1 MNLNDKLI
9 INVALT
15 GMIPMKG
22 DNPAVPISPDEIA
35 DDVKRCYDLGASI
48 FHIHARDPDGTPTY
62 RIEVFREIAERIKSR
77 VPDIIFCVTTSGR
90 LYNEFE
96 KRSQV
101 LDLTDPMKPEM
112 ASLTL
117 GSMNFPKQASVN
129 APEMIQSL
137 AKRMNERGIQP
148 ELEAFDMGMIDYS
161 KYLIEKEIVKAPYYY
176 NLLLGSLGTIQATP
190 LNLALMVNVL
200 PEGSTWAATGIGK
213 SQFPINASAI
223 TMGGHVRVGLEDS
236 IFMDADKKDP
246 ATNPRLVERL
256 VQLARAVGREPT
268 TPEESQEIIGIQ
280 K

>member
-1 MNLNDKLI
+1 MNNNDKLI

-15 GMIPMKG
+15 GMVPKKE

-48 FHIHARDPDGTPTY
+48 FHIHARDLDGTPTW
-62 RIEVFREIAERIKSR
+62 RIEVFREIAQKIKLKA
-77 VPDIIFCVTTSGR
+77 PDIVFCVTTSGR

-101 LDLTDPMKPEM
+101 LDLINPMKPEM
-112 ASLTL
+112 SSLTL

-129 APEMIQSL
+129 SPEMIQSL
-137 AKRMNERGIQP
+137 AKRMQERGIQP

-161 KYLIEKEIVKAPYYY
+161 KYLIEKKILKVPLYY

-190 LNLALMVNVL
+190 MNLIMLVNSL
-200 PEGSTWAATGIGK
+200 PEGATWAAAGIGK
-213 SQFPINASAI
+213 YQFPMNSLAI
-223 TMGGHVRVGLEDS
+223 TMGGNVRVGLEDS
-236 IFMDADKKDP
+236 IFMDAEKKDP
-246 ATNPRLVERL
+246 ASNPRLVERL
-256 VQLARAVGREPT
+256 VRLGRAVGREPA
-268 TPEESQEIIGIQ
+268 TPAETRTIIGL